1 MGSLTIQ
8 VIGDVSVGTKNRT
21 FNFSDANINRLVD
34 FGEYIYKN
42 NPDNPPGNPTVA
54 QALNAWAVW
63 VVDHT
68 KSKLR
73 EAEERVARDAVPPP
87 ASFDPT

>member
-1 MGSLTIQ
+1 MGSVTFQ

-34 FGEYIYKN
+34 FGEYIYKQA
-42 NPDNPPGNPTVA
+42 NPGSTPTVT
-54 QALNAWAVW
+54 QSLNAWAVW

-87 ASFDPT
+87 ASFDAT

>member
-8 VIGDVSVGTKNRT
+8 VVGDASVGTKTKTWTITN
-21 FNFSDANINRLVD
+21 ANINRLVD
-34 FGEYIYKN
+34 FGEYIYTQKN
-42 NPDNPPGNPTVA
+42 PGTTPTVA
-54 QALNAWAVW
+54 QSLLAWSDW
-63 VVDHT
+63 VFDHT
-68 KSKLR
+68 VSKLR